1 MTRMR
6 PTARCLSGR
15 WQGLLASIAAAATA
29 AVMGLPGCGEPAR
42 RADLAG
48 EVRTRVTGSS
58 GGGASAALA
67 ARAAMTLEHS
77 YYTGAGT
84 WNMCVPAICRKKNL
98 DWGADSLTYALYLHW
113 QLAGDGAVAPIM
125 TALTTTAHQYGP
137 ADKGWSDVPVW
148 DAIAD
153 VREYQVTGD
162 PAALAKAEAAFAE
175 VDSFGARAFAAGGGP
190 PVDYPPRDGGRNE
203 LKSP

>member
-15 WQGLLASIAAAATA
+15 WQRLLASIAAAATA
-29 AVMGLPGCGEPAR
+29 AVIGLPGCGEPAR

-48 EVRTRVTGSS
+48 ELRTRVTGSS
-58 GGGASAALA
+58 GGGDYAALA

-84 WNMCVPAICRKKNL
+84 WNMCVPAICLKKNL

-113 QLAGDGAVAPIM
+113 QLTGDSTVAPVM
-125 TALTTTAHQYGP
+125 AVRATTGHHYRPSGRGRSDGP
-137 ADKGWSDVPVW
+137 GCD
-148 DAIAD
+148 
-153 VREYQVTGD
+153 
-162 PAALAKAEAAFAE
+162 
-175 VDSFGARAFAAGGGP
+175 
-190 PVDYPPRDGGRNE
+190 
-203 LKSP
+203 